1 MNIYVKVMFM
11 INTDELCMSCMREIG
26 NEKLC
31 PYCGFHADSPQ
42 IAPYLPIRSTISNRY
57 LVGKL
62 IDYNGDG
69 ASYMGWDLS
78 AKIPVVI
85 REFMPDG
92 IAERADDRFH
102 VIPKPGKEAVYN
114 DCLQSFTELWRKLMR
129 LTGLSALVEVFAI
142 IEENN
147 TAYAIEEY
155 VDGITLREYLLRTPT
170 GYISWEKARPLFMPV
185 LSTLGNLH
193 TAGIIH
199 RGISPTTLMI
209 APDGKLRITGFSISR
224 VRSVNNEIKPQLFS
238 GYAAIEQY
246 GLDGKHGPWTD
257 IYAFAAVLYRALIG
271 SDPIDAKLRATNDR
285 LMIPGRFAE
294 QLPAYVINGLI
305 NALQIYPEDRTRNV
319 EQCRAELS
327 AAPSA
332 AVQWDDNPTQVMP
345 RESSKAPRDFLE
357 ADDEQDIVEERPA
370 KKSSGKKTGI
380 IIAICA
386 VIVAVAV
393 ILAVAVS
400 LSDKNPDTEETTV
413 DDVYT
418 EDEEGLIEIQDMTGW
433 LYQDRETQLGGVLK
447 FKLTYEFSDDVE
459 EGRIISHTPSAGTKV
474 KRGTEV
480 QVVVS
485 KGPKSIKLISVVG
498 LPYEEAKKKLEEIGF
513 TVVKANKAVQND
525 GSHAPDTVYRMSPS
539 NLEGEFEKGSEVM
552 LEVWGQIEIPTE
564 PPTTQP
570 PIYEPTTEYVP
581 PTEEPTSS
589 EETTN
594 NWFGGDTPVVGW

>member
-1 MNIYVKVMFM
+1 M

-42 IAPYLPIRSTISNRY
+42 IAPYLPIRSTIANRY

-85 REFMPDG
+85 REFMPDA
-92 IAERADDRFH
+92 IATREINRFE
-102 VIPKPGKEAVYN
+102 VVPKPGREAVYN

-129 LTGLSALVEVFAI
+129 LTGLSALVEVLAI
-142 IEENN
+142 VEENN

-193 TAGIIH
+193 TSGIIH

-209 APDGKLRITGFSISR
+209 APDGKLRITGFSINR
-224 VRSVNNEIKPQLFS
+224 VRSAKSELNPQLFA

-246 GLDGKHGPWTD
+246 GLDGQQGPWTD

-271 SDPIDAKLRATNDR
+271 SDPIDATLRAKNDR
-285 LMIPGRFAE
+285 LMIPGKFAE

-305 NALQIYPEDRTRNV
+305 NALQIYPEERTRTV

-332 AVQWDDNPTQVMP
+332 TVQWDDNPTQMMP
-345 RESSKAPRDFLE
+345 RETSKAPRDFLE
-357 ADDEQDIVEERPA
+357 SDSRVKHPVQAADD
-370 KKSSGKKTGI
+370 KKSSNKKTGI
-380 IIAICA
+380 IIGICA
-386 VIVAVAV
+386 AIVVIAAV
-393 ILAVAVS
+393 IGVIAMS
-400 LSDKNPDTEETTV
+400 GSQNQNEETTA
-413 DDVYT
+413 DSVYT
-418 EDEEGLIEIQDMTGW
+418 EDDEGFIEIQDMRGW
-433 LYQDRETQLGGVLK
+433 LYEDRKTQLGAVLD
-447 FKLTYEFSDDVE
+447 FKLTYEYSEEIE
-459 EGRIISHTPSAGTKV
+459 EGRIISQSPEAGTKV

-480 QVVVS
+480 HVVVS
-485 KGPKSIKLISVVG
+485 KGPKSIRLISVVG

-513 TVVKANKAVQND
+513 TVVKASRPVEND

-539 NLEGEFEKGSEVM
+539 NFTGEYEKGSEVM
-552 LEVWGQIEIPTE
+552 LEVWGEIVLA
-564 PPTTQP
+564 TQP
-570 PIYEPTTEYVP
+570 PVTETPTYTPPVEYPSTEYP
-581 PTEEPTSS
+581 ST
-589 EETTN
+589 ETTTS
-594 NWFGGDTPVVGW
+594 GTIPVDPGIY